1 MYEALLREDAKLQD
15 RGATMAQIYL
25 GAMAVRSQT
34 DNPEY
39 LVQAAHSL
47 RELMEKT
54 PRFLGIAPV
63 ASEGLTV
70 RVREVVS
77 AWGQVDTATG
87 GDGDLHAR
95 LLAKFHER
103 MVLFS
108 SWFLERDTP
117 KKEQAGQ
124 MLGKM
129 DQRKERLP
137 KAIEKH
143 RIGEWRDYEGYFL
156 GVCHHTLPA
165 VAEEFD
171 AHLAG
176 LEEFVLGYLKPRT
189 FEDRAVL
196 RQQAGGSIHD

>member
-25 GAMAVRSQT
+25 GAMAVRYQT

-47 RELMEKT
+47 RELMEKM

-70 RVREVVS
+70 RVREVVTV
-77 AWGQVDTATG
+77 WGQVEAGG
-87 GDGDLHAR
+87 GDGDLR
-95 LLAKFHER
+95 TKLLAKFHER
-103 MVLFS
+103 FALFS
-108 SWFLERDTP
+108 KWFVERDTP
-117 KKEQAGQ
+117 RKEQAGQ

-143 RIGEWRDYEGYFL
+143 RIGEWGDYEGYFL
-156 GVCHHTLPA
+156 GVCHHTAPA
-165 VAEEFD
+165 IVEEFD
-171 AHLAG
+171 SHLAG
-176 LEEFVLGYLKPRT
+176 LEEFVLGYLRPRT
-189 FEDRAVL
+189 FEDRAAL
-196 RQQAGGSIHD
+196 RQRAGGSADD